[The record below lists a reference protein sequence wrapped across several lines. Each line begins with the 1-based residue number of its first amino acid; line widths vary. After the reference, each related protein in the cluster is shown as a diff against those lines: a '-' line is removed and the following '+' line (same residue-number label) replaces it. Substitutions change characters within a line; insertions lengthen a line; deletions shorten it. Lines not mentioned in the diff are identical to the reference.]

1 MCGWVGRC
9 GHACVYAGVCVL
21 ARGLFLDFKLLKGAL
36 CAAISLWDSGI
47 GSGAQKQS
55 SLFISWKA
63 SEQVS
68 QSESM
73 TNGWRGKERESE
85 SFGMCI
91 TELWC
96 GVDRYYYTLTY
107 CALATLL
114 FSHCS
119 KTFYSSLFGS
129 TVQGTLFT
137 PAWAEKAPH
146 SSA

>member
-1 MCGWVGRC
+1 M
-9 GHACVYAGVCVL
+9 
-21 ARGLFLDFKLLKGAL
+21 RGLFLDFKLLKGAL

-85 SFGMCI
+85 GFRYVH
-91 TELWC
+91 ELSC
-96 GVDRYYYTLTY
+96 NGRDRYYN
-107 CALATLL
+107 
-114 FSHCS
+114 
-119 KTFYSSLFGS
+119 TF
-129 TVQGTLFT
+129 T
-137 PAWAEKAPH
+137 
-146 SSA
+146 